1 MGCFLIIKLEKNRKA
16 RDSLSLE
23 HIAIENMSNLQTY
36 VSPSLFIWVAI
47 EFDRDDSRFPY
58 AISTILC
65 LILYIWSASGALSYF
80 RELDF

>member
-1 MGCFLIIKLEKNRKA
+1 MGYFLLIELEKNRKA

-36 VSPSLFIWVAI
+36 VSPSLFICVAI
-47 EFDRDDSRFPY
+47 EFV
-58 AISTILC
+58 
-65 LILYIWSASGALSYF
+65 ILYFWSASGALSYF

>member
-1 MGCFLIIKLEKNRKA
+1 MGYFLIIELEKNRKA

-47 EFDRDDSRFPY
+47 EIDRDDSRFP
-58 AISTILC
+58 
-65 LILYIWSASGALSYF
+65 
-80 RELDF
+80 